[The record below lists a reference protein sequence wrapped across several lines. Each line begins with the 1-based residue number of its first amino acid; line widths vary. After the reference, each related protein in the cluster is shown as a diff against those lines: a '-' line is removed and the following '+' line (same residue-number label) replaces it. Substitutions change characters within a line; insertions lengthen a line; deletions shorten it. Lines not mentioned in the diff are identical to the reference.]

1 MKLWIDAQLSP
12 SLAKWIT
19 ENFDRIEAIA
29 IRDLGLRDAEDQV
42 IFFSARSAE
51 ATVMTKDG
59 DFLELQKRL
68 GAPPKIIWVTCGNTS
83 KARLKTILT
92 EHLQKAFELFEG
104 GTGFGGNGAN
114 IKWNEFG
121 NTIGHGVAALGSGL
135 TAVGLLAAP
144 EPTGLLK
151 SSVLPHLL
159 DLDMKYRKNGTL
171 QITLTDRLMLQAVF
185 IWIKDHPNLYR
196 EQS

>member
-83 KARLKTILT
+83 NARLKTILT

-104 GTGFGGNGAN
+104 GEVLIEITG
-114 IKWNEFG
+114 
-121 NTIGHGVAALGSGL
+121 
-135 TAVGLLAAP
+135 
-144 EPTGLLK
+144 
-151 SSVLPHLL
+151 
-159 DLDMKYRKNGTL
+159 
-171 QITLTDRLMLQAVF
+171 
-185 IWIKDHPNLYR
+185 
-196 EQS
+196 